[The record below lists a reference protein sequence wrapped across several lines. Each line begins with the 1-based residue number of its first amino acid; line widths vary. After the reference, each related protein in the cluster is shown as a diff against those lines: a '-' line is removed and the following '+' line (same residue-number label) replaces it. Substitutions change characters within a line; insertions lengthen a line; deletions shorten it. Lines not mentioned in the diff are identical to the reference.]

1 MLLHLLRGNFAG
13 PVYPVNPEARSVR
26 GVRAYP
32 AVTDI
37 PDDVDLA
44 DVSIVGCSSFTAY
57 GAVSNVAGLSM
68 GDKVAVVAAGGVG
81 SSVIQFARA
90 AGVAQVI
97 AVDVSDEKLAA
108 IACVLAIVATRA
120 AISPVAERYT
130 GVETGLLGIDLALL
144 AAFVA
149 IALRS
154 ERFWPLWIAGLQLTN
169 SMAHLMKV
177 VDSDLMPRA
186 YAAAAVFWSYP
197 ILLIIIVTLLD
208 FVFRWLPWF
217 IACFPL
223 PKLKGKSDG

>member
-1 MLLHLLRGNFAG
+1 MFGPYVFGMLLLATFAFAMWRG
-13 PVYPVNPEARSVR
+13 R
-26 GVRAYP
+26 
-32 AVTDI
+32 
-37 PDDVDLA
+37 
-44 DVSIVGCSSFTAY
+44 
-57 GAVSNVAGLSM
+57 
-68 GDKVAVVAAGGVG
+68 
-81 SSVIQFARA
+81 
-90 AGVAQVI
+90 
-97 AVDVSDEKLAA
+97 SDEKLAA

-197 ILLIIIVTLLD
+197 ILLIIIVGTWRTHRRARRLEPSRPSL
-208 FVFRWLPWF
+208 
-217 IACFPL
+217 A
-223 PKLKGKSDG
+223 